1 MTMNS
6 KDRNR
11 ELLESNYGALK
22 TLSRLA
28 ISLYN
33 IGNNVGY
40 LHPKLESD
48 LDEIADSISE
58 CVNEINGNLNEEVSL
73 KFQEGDKFFDDLGKM
88 LLGQFDNYASDRVF
102 DGVRTRTKEQSEKD
116 RERVKRNMK

>member
-11 ELLESNYGALK
+11 ELFESTSDALSK
-22 TLSRLA
+22 LSHLA
-28 ISLYN
+28 MTLYN

-40 LHPKLESD
+40 LHPKLEKD
-48 LDEIADSISE
+48 LDMIADSISQ
-58 CVNEINGNLNEEVSL
+58 CVDGIEGNRREEVSL
-73 KFQEGDKFFDDLGKM
+73 KFQEADKFFDDIGKN
-88 LLGQFDNYASDRVF
+88 LLEQIETYTSDRVF

-116 RERVKRNMK
+116 RERIKRNMK